1 MRNTPTSVQTPAVTP
16 SADHALGGSRLSRIL
31 TFGVRRPRTA
41 IVSWL
46 AVVGVLA
53 VIGMGVGSHLSAAN
67 LLIPG
72 SESAHEA
79 QLLNNEF
86 GQNVSAPILLSGPA
100 AELNSQGPTLAK
112 RLSKLSG
119 AEVVSAWNGGSLGHG
134 LRRSPTQ
141 ALVLVAVNQ
150 PGGVTIGQIEHRV
163 QRVVDRTISG
173 SVKAQ
178 VSGIDSIGA
187 ELQSSSLQ
195 AIHRAELIA
204 IPILLIVLLIVFG
217 SPAAA
222 AIPVALGLG
231 TVLSGFGLIS
241 LLGSVLSLNVLAT
254 TAASMMGLALG
265 VDYSLLVVARFRDE
279 LVDRKDRAD
288 VHRAASVA
296 ALRAGRTAAFA
307 GGAIVTLMLLAL
319 AVAAG
324 TALLSAVVGVIVVA
338 AISVIGTVLATPAAL
353 MLLGHRMRR
362 HGIEHRPSAS
372 APGRSFFARLSHSA
386 PIVVACLVAL
396 LAVGVNALS
405 LASGPPSAKQLPDQ
419 STAAKDYALI
429 SHRVGAGWVTPFE
442 LLIVAHHGAIT
453 TLPRL
458 DALAAAQA
466 EIARNPD
473 VASVVGPAELAKKA
487 APLSTA
493 ENSVHSANANLKHS
507 SQEIGGLNS
516 DLGQAAQ
523 GAAGV
528 ESGFSQATA
537 AVERLANGGSS
548 SQAVGALTAGLARAA
563 GGSEAIESG
572 LGQASAAAQRIAASG
587 ATLAAGANGLVAS
600 LRSNSSSSNSAG
612 SELSALGR
620 ELGEE
625 ASSLSH
631 VGSSVSAI
639 SSGQATAQNELSA
652 AVNQLASMNIGRY
665 DSHYASALIDLRAAE
680 EALPAT
686 DSSALASAI
695 NQDAASEQ
703 AASSGVDSMA
713 GEVARLSSADAQ
725 LERTAGSLPG
735 QIAALQAG
743 QHALASGIQHLA
755 ASEAAMSS
763 GLGSLSSGSAG
774 LANKLAALQS
784 GAAAVATGLSGEQG
798 RAAALSAALNS
809 GSHNTKGAK
818 TGSTNAPVLGE
829 LANNPGFFGSGYVV
843 LAALEGSSEA
853 QHAGID
859 FLVNVANN
867 GQAARMM
874 IVPRSGVRSP
884 KTAALRRELQQI
896 AKQLAAKTD
905 SQVLVG
911 GPAAQLSDYAAA
923 ADNRVPL
930 LVAVLMIAT
939 FCLLVIVFRSLL
951 AALVGVLLNLLSV
964 GAAFGILSLLTR
976 GSHPLLGGPGYVD
989 ALSVSAMFA
998 IVFALSLDYQ
1008 VFLLMRMREGW
1019 LRTGSTSAGV
1029 DYGVARTARVVA
1041 GAAAIMAGAFL
1052 AFATSDVATI
1062 RQLGV
1067 GLAVAIVIDATVVR
1081 LVLLPAALRAG
1092 GRFTWA
1098 IPAWLDRVLPT
1109 IDIGTERR
1117 DGSRVPVPE
1126 SDEVAATRERH
1137 ETFEAFN
1144 LDVEGDQRKPRKASK
1159 RRPVEVA
1166 VSEAPVSEMRVTQSP
1181 VSETLASQSP
1191 VSETRVSQ
1199 SPVSETRIREPRR
1212 QRESVGVAAARNP
1225 REEDLAARQARDER
1239 QARALLA
1246 LRTSRN

>member
-1 MRNTPTSVQTPAVTP
+1 MRNHQTSVHTPVADQTL
-16 SADHALGGSRLSRIL
+16 SGSRLSRIL
-31 TFGVRRPRTA
+31 TIGVRHPRTA

-46 AVVGVLA
+46 AVIGVLA
-53 VIGMGVGSHLSAAN
+53 VLGMGVGAHLSAAN

-72 SESAHEA
+72 SESAQEA

-100 AELNSQGPTLAK
+100 AALNSEGPKLAAQ
-112 RLSKLSG
+112 LSKLSG

-141 ALVLVAVNQ
+141 ALVLVAINQ
-150 PGGVTIGQIEHRV
+150 PGGTTIGAIEHRV
-163 QRVVDRTISG
+163 QRVVDHTISG
-173 SVKAQ
+173 PVRAQ

-222 AIPVALGLG
+222 AIPVVLGLG

-279 LVDRKDRAD
+279 LVDRKDRMD
-288 VHRAASVA
+288 VRRAASVA

-338 AISVIGTVLATPAAL
+338 AISVVGTVLATPAAL
-353 MLLGHRMRR
+353 MLFGHRMRR
-362 HGIEHRPSAS
+362 HGIEHTHSTH
-372 APGRSFFARLSHSA
+372 APGHSLVARISRSA
-386 PIVVACLVAL
+386 PIVVGCLVVL
-396 LAVGVNALS
+396 LAVGFNALS
-405 LASGPPSAKQLPDQ
+405 LASGPPSAKQLPDN

-442 LLIVAHHGAIT
+442 LLIVAHSGAIT

-466 EIARNPD
+466 EIASNPD

-487 APLSTA
+487 APLATA
-493 ENSVHSANANLKHS
+493 EGSVHSANANLKHS

-523 GAAGV
+523 GAQGV

-563 GGSEAIESG
+563 GGSQAIESG
-572 LGQASAAAQRIAASG
+572 LGQASNAAQRIAASS
-587 ATLAAGANGLVAS
+587 ATLAAGANGLVSS
-600 LRSNSSSSNSAG
+600 LRSSSSSSGNAS
-612 SELSALGR
+612 SQLTSLSH
-620 ELGEE
+620 ELGDE
-625 ASSLSH
+625 ASSLRN

-639 SSGQATAQNELSA
+639 SSGQSSA
-652 AVNQLASMNIGRY
+652 ASKLAALIAQLADMNVFARV
-665 DSHYASALIDLRAAE
+665 DSHYEAALADARAAEAALPASDASALTSEIY
-680 EALPAT
+680 T
-686 DSSALASAI
+686 
-695 NQDAASEQ
+695 DAASEQ
-703 AASSGVDSMA
+703 AASTGVASMA
-713 GEVARLSSADAQ
+713 GEVNRLSAADAQ
-725 LERTAGSLPG
+725 LEQTASSLPAE
-735 QIAALQAG
+735 INSLQAG
-743 QHALASGIQHLA
+743 QHALAAGIQHLA

-763 GLGSLSSGSAG
+763 GLGSLSNGSSG

-784 GAAAVATGLSGEQG
+784 GVAAVASGLHGEQG
-798 RAAALSAALNS
+798 RAAALSAVLDS
-809 GSHNTKGAK
+809 GAHNTKGAK
-818 TGSTNAPVLGE
+818 SGSTNAPVLGE
-829 LANNPGFFGSGYVV
+829 LADNPGFFSSGYTV
-843 LAALEGSSEA
+843 LAALEGSTEA

-867 GQAARMM
+867 GQSARMM

-896 AKQLAAKTD
+896 AKRLAAKTD
-905 SQVLVG
+905 SQVLIG

-939 FCLLVIVFRSLL
+939 FVLLVIVFRSLL

-1067 GLAVAIVIDATVVR
+1067 GLAIAIVIDATVVR

-1098 IPAWLDRVLPT
+1098 IPAWLDRALPT

-1117 DGSRVPVPE
+1117 DGDRKPVPE
-1126 SDEVAATRERH
+1126 SEEVAETRERH
-1137 ETFEAFN
+1137 EAFAAFN
-1144 LDVEGDQRKPRKASK
+1144 LEVERDEPKPRKASK
-1159 RRPVEVA
+1159 RRTVVA
-1166 VSEAPVSEMRVTQSP
+1166 VSETRRATDAADREPV
-1181 VSETLASQSP
+1181 A
-1191 VSETRVSQ
+1191 RVSA
-1199 SPVSETRIREPRR
+1199 TR
-1212 QRESVGVAAARNP
+1212 SP
-1225 REEDLAARQARDER
+1225 REEALAARQARDAR
-1239 QARALLA
+1239 QRELLA
-1246 LRTSRN
+1246 LRTDRS